1 MGPGRTARAV
11 VATVA
16 TVGIGMVLMA
26 NFVTRLV
33 TSALN
38 YWLGFMVDFTVA
50 GFFLAHTLTYLHR
63 PLLISCLV
71 VLAGLGLYGLMEYVF
86 HRWIYHG
93 RRSPAATGHL
103 LHHVNPQAP
112 IAVPFFFPAMA
123 AVILWFLFR
132 PVLGEG
138 EASLM
143 VAVLVSNFVYYGLLH
158 HCQHHGRLKVR
169 YFLGIRRHHLIHH
182 HFPDRNFGLTTTLW
196 DWVFGTHHLSARDLR
211 TGEASI

>member
-1 MGPGRTARAV
+1 
-11 VATVA
+11 VAAIA
-16 TVGIGMVLMA
+16 TDGISIVLMA

-38 YWLGFMVDFTVA
+38 YWLGFMVDLTVA
-50 GFFLAHTLTYLHR
+50 GFFLAHTLTSMHR

-71 VLAGLGLYGLMEYVF
+71 VLAGLGLYGLLEYVF

-93 RRSPAATGHL
+93 RRSPATTGHL
-103 LHHVNPQAP
+103 LHHENPQAP
-112 IAVPFFFPAMA
+112 IAVPFFLPAIA
-123 AVILWFLFR
+123 AVTLWFLFR

-158 HCQHHGRLKVR
+158 HSQHHSRLKVR
-169 YFLGIRRHHLIHH
+169 YFLSTRSHHLIHH

-196 DWVFGTHHLSARDLR
+196 DRVFGTHYLSARDLR
-211 TGEASI
+211 TGEASR

>member
-1 MGPGRTARAV
+1 MAAI
-11 VATVA
+11 ATD
-16 TVGIGMVLMA
+16 GMSIVLMA

-38 YWLGFMVDFTVA
+38 YWLGFMVDVTVA
-50 GFFLAHTLTYLHR
+50 GFFLAHTLTSMHR

-71 VLAGLGLYGLMEYVF
+71 VLAGLGLYGLLEYVF

-93 RRSPAATGHL
+93 RRSPATTGHL
-103 LHHVNPQAP
+103 LHHENPQAP
-112 IAVPFFFPAMA
+112 IAVPFFLPAMA
-123 AVILWFLFR
+123 AVTLWFLFR

-138 EASLM
+138 KASLM

-158 HCQHHGRLKVR
+158 HSQHHSRLKVR
-169 YFLGIRRHHLIHH
+169 YFLSTRSHHLIHH
-182 HFPDRNFGLTTTLW
+182 HFPDRNFGLTMTLW
-196 DWVFGTHHLSARDLR
+196 DRVFGTHYLSARDLR